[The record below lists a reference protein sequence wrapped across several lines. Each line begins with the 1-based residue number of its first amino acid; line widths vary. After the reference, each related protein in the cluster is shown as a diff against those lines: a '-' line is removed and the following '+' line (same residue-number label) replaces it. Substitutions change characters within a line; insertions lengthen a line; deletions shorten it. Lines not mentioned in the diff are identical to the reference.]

1 MVGALTPIRSATARM
16 VTASSPSSSRTRS
29 AASTM
34 ASSLTGGRAVVVRRL
49 QIGGGRAWLTAG
61 EYHRENNITLVVS
74 LPVVALR
81 VRRVRPRWVLA
92 VVCMSVVIV
101 SLDTTVVNVALAP
114 ISVDLGATTTELQW
128 VPDAYLVVYAGLL
141 LLAGA
146 IGDRIGHKRVLAAWS
161 GSVGVL
167 IGWRALMGVGAAAI
181 MPASLALLTS
191 VFTEQRR
198 ALALGFWSAAAGGG
212 AAAGP
217 LIGGALLVEWSWRAV
232 FLINVPLVAIALV
245 ADAWALTDTAHER
258 RAFDLVGAAL
268 STTAI
273 VAATAGVIESST
285 WGALSARVVVLYAV
299 GAVATAGF
307 VARQRRAKT
316 SLVDLSWFKDR
327 TLSVPCMV
335 AGGLFFAM
343 TGASF
348 VLMLY
353 LQLVLGYSPLTA
365 GAAILPAVA
374 LTMIVAA
381 LAGATVNAV
390 GARALMAT
398 GMGFLAAGLAL
409 FATLTAHST
418 YWPSILIA
426 GSLFGTG
433 IGLALTPA
441 SDAVMGSQAG
451 RRPGVASGI
460 IETVEEVASAL
471 GIAVVGAIVTSRF
484 AAGLSGEPA
493 AVAHQANSLATAL
506 GAAHHLRS
514 ADVAQVSTAFAHAMD
529 VGLWVTAGVS
539 AVTALIALVAMPAK
553 RARSGQPSRV
563 GEPQP

>member
-1 MVGALTPIRSATARM
+1 VLSPFGFDSFGLPAENAAIKTGTHPRIFTDARIAELKESITSLGAVYDWRREIRSHDPEYIKWNQVIFQRLL
-16 VTASSPSSSRTRS
+16 
-29 AASTM
+29 AAG
-34 ASSLTGGRAVVVRRL
+34 LVLFG
-49 QIGGGRAWLTAG
+49 AG
-61 EYHRENNITLVVS
+61 S
-74 LPVVALR
+74 
-81 VRRVRPRWVLA
+81 
-92 VVCMSVVIV
+92 
-101 SLDTTVVNVALAP
+101 ALA
-114 ISVDLGATTTELQW
+114 S
-128 VPDAYLVVYAGLL
+128 
-141 LLAGA
+141 
-146 IGDRIGHKRVLAAWS
+146 WS

-327 TLSVPCMV
+327 SLSVPCMV

-390 GARALMAT
+390 GARTLMAT

-493 AVAHQANSLATAL
+493 AVARQADSLASSL
-506 GAAHHLRS
+506 GAAHHLGT
-514 ADVAQVSTAFAHAMD
+514 AHVALVSTAFAHAMD
-529 VGLWVTAGVS
+529 IGLWVAAGVS
-539 AVTALIALVAMPAK
+539 AVTALIVLRAMPA
-553 RARSGQPSRV
+553 QPSRPV
-563 GEPQP
+563 RIRWSPE